1 MPPPS
6 ERQKKR
12 ARDEARAARWAHENA
27 PQAPTTT
34 APGGLELERLRT
46 ANSRLEIEVKDYD
59 TIGRDDVI
67 GATAIDLED
76 RVFHPA
82 WQEMPLKPLEWRT
95 LRSRRSKTPQGSLQ
109 LWVELLV

>member
-1 MPPPS
+1 M
-6 ERQKKR
+6 
-12 ARDEARAARWAHENA
+12 
-27 PQAPTTT
+27 
-34 APGGLELERLRT
+34 
-46 ANSRLEIEVKDYD
+46 
-59 TIGRDDVI
+59 I

-109 LWVELLV
+109 LWVEPLV